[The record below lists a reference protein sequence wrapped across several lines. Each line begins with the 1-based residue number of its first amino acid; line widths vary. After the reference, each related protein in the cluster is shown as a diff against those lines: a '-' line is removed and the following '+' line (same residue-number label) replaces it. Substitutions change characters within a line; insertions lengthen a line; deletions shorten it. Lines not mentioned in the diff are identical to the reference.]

1 MKLKTIWSMPPKAM
15 SLREK
20 LKRTR
25 ERGWQLAAISL
36 PKKLAYWSFIYQGA
50 KHMEPTEEVPT
61 VPYTEILSRII
72 LEQTPAPRVKR

>member
-1 MKLKTIWSMPPKAM
+1 MPPKAM

-25 ERGWQLAAISL
+25 ERGWQLAAIAL

-50 KHMEPTEEVPT
+50 KHMAADQAVTD
-61 VPYTEILSRII
+61 VPYMQI
-72 LEQTPAPRVKR
+72 LERIVLEQNPKKQ